1 MSEIFLSG
9 NNEIATNS
17 FFINEFTLLMYLVSV
32 PSKKLFIKIS
42 FLSQYQE
49 KKNHRPQGMQS
60 YNSIPS
66 FQVGAFQ
73 KNILG

>member
-1 MSEIFLSG
+1 MSEIFLPG

-42 FLSQYQE
+42 LPLSISGEE
-49 KKNHRPQGMQS
+49 KSSSSRH
-60 YNSIPS
+60 
-66 FQVGAFQ
+66 A
-73 KNILG
+73 IL